1 MDKEITLGERIYKFR
16 AARGLSQLEL
26 SELLD
31 VSRQSISKWET
42 DVAVPELS
50 KLVKMAEI
58 FEVSLDT
65 LVLGKES
72 EVKEEVA
79 DKVVNEEPALS
90 PPIAEIRER
99 SRLKTGFGFCFLGVG
114 SLLSFFILLL
124 AGDFLAALILFIP
137 FGVSSFFCLKQF
149 RHAALWCFESWYCW
163 FAAYFYYATGVNW
176 NTWLPRLFHI
186 STLGIDVQTVLSF
199 GFFLLLVFF
208 ICMTVFVHRKEKY
221 EFSRKKRIILAVI
234 TASALPFKHLTL
246 WFTEFFWFNIVCNG
260 DAEYYARVIA
270 MNYRALIPTI
280 DFLIDLALTITFT
293 ACLVPTF
300 YWVHGMIKEKR
311 SKPKLS

>member
-16 AARGLSQLEL
+16 TSRGLSQLEL

-50 KLVKMAEI
+50 KLVKMTEI

-72 EVKEEVA
+72 EAKEEAA
-79 DKVVNEEPALS
+79 DKVGNEETAPP

-124 AGDFLAALILFIP
+124 AGDFLAALILFVP

-163 FAAYFYYATGVNW
+163 FVAYFYYATGVNW
-176 NTWLPRLFHI
+176 NAWLPRLFHI
-186 STLGIDVQTVLSF
+186 STLGIDAQTILSF
-199 GFFLLLVFF
+199 VFFLLLAFF
-208 ICMTVFVHRKEKY
+208 ICMTVFVYRKEKY
-221 EFSRKKRIILAVI
+221 EFSRKKHVILALIAVF
-234 TASALPFKHLTL
+234 ALPIKHLIL
-246 WFTEFFWFNIVCNG
+246 WFTGFFWFNIVCNG
-260 DAEYYARVIA
+260 DAGYYARVIA
-270 MNYRALIPTI
+270 MNYRALIPTL
-280 DFLIDLALTITFT
+280 DFLIDLAFTVTFT

-300 YWVHGMIKEKR
+300 YWIRGLARERKTKQ
-311 SKPKLS
+311 

>member
-16 AARGLSQLEL
+16 TARGLSQLEL

-50 KLVKMAEI
+50 KLVKMTEI

-72 EVKEEVA
+72 EVKEEA
-79 DKVVNEEPALS
+79 DDKVVTEEPAPP

-124 AGDFLAALILFIP
+124 AGDFLAALILFVP

-149 RHAALWCFESWYCW
+149 RHTALWCFESWYCW
-163 FAAYFYYATGVNW
+163 LVAYFYYATGVNW
-176 NTWLPRLFHI
+176 NAWLPRLFHI
-186 STLGIDVQTVLSF
+186 STLGIDAQTILSF
-199 GFFLLLVFF
+199 VFFLLLAFF

-221 EFSRKKRIILAVI
+221 EFSRKKHVILALI
-234 TASALPFKHLTL
+234 TVFALPIKHLIL
-246 WFTEFFWFNIVCNG
+246 WFTGFFWFNIVCNG
-260 DAEYYARVIA
+260 DAGYYARVIA

-280 DFLIDLALTITFT
+280 DFLIDLAFTITFT
-293 ACLVPTF
+293 VCLVPTF
-300 YWVHGMIKEKR
+300 YWIRRMLREK
-311 SKPKLS
+311 KAKQ

>member
-114 SLLSFFILLL
+114 ILLSFFILLL
-124 AGDFLAALILFIP
+124 AGDFLAALILFVP

-176 NTWLPRLFHI
+176 NAWLPRLFHI
-186 STLGIDVQTVLSF
+186 STLGIDAQTVLSL

-208 ICMTVFVHRKEKY
+208 ISLTVFVHRGENFEY
-221 EFSRKKRIILAVI
+221 SRKKHVILAVI
-234 TASALPFKHLTL
+234 TAAALPIKHLAL
-246 WFTEFFWFNIVCNG
+246 WLTDIFWFHIVCNG

-300 YWVHGMIKEKR
+300 YWIRGMFREKSAKR
-311 SKPKLS
+311 